1 MCGWLL
7 RDARQRVVDSDR
19 RFSGWFSTA
28 LVQRWHARLN
38 CALVSGLW
46 EAAAALWGFTGARVG
61 LWDDLADV
69 AGTSECLSG
78 LAEVFMRPWDGP
90 CPIVSKKKK
99 LDAYN
104 FSDSYSPLSSLLP
117 PP

>member
-1 MCGWLL
+1 MVRAAAGEASKWRRYPAVPEAGLQAVLPFAVETFGRLGPAALWLL

-69 AGTSECLSG
+69 AGYHHE
-78 LAEVFMRPWDGP
+78 
-90 CPIVSKKKK
+90 
-99 LDAYN
+99 
-104 FSDSYSPLSSLLP
+104 
-117 PP
+117 